1 MKKVSRLLSVF
12 VFLFMQIV
20 SYQLVFEAPSF
31 VSAQG
36 ECTAGY
42 YPKTVPAVTNGNFA
56 IAPAT
61 VYPSG
66 APGNSYIT
74 PGHNYSDASFI
85 SQVANAGTDI
95 YPVLLGDTINAF
107 SVQTGDFDGSPSIPV
122 LNQLHFPGDPTYSVP
137 STNTWFYSNG
147 NMHNGTEY
155 LVWQQDVTG
164 LTNGNDYVFVAYISN
179 VIDSFDAAA
188 DPIITLKTG
197 GAAGMP
203 DGTTILG
210 PLTLTEAATSNSSAL
225 NGWQRVAF
233 RFTASGT
240 TESLKIVDSAISMAG
255 DDFAMTAIGLQECTP
270 VPDYTITLD
279 HTGAPAA
286 GGSYMQ
292 NVTVANIG
300 TGNAEAATSVSISLP
315 TGFTVNAGAAGS
327 LSLTTNTASY
337 SCTSN
342 ALAPQTITCSSSTVV
357 PFGGS
362 QNFSFPVAIAGT
374 ASNSST
380 VSATVSVPLEDNT
393 SNNSDTDPVS
403 IAPDVATT
411 LTLSNQTSSA
421 VTVQTTVENV
431 GTAYT
436 SGSTT
441 VTHTLPDGVVANNG
455 AAGSVAITGD
465 DASNWTCTSDAAT
478 PQVITCVTSTVLQNN
493 DASDQVFQFTLG
505 ITKTVT
511 NINIVATATAAGDS
525 NSSNNSDTEVLSS
538 STSAPAAATPTLAKT
553 GIRVVMSTLLATSI
567 IGGVIFSYRTAR
579 NYAKRYRL
587 YS

>member
-1 MKKVSRLLSVF
+1 
-12 VFLFMQIV
+12 
-20 SYQLVFEAPSF
+20 
-31 VSAQG
+31 
-36 ECTAGY
+36 
-42 YPKTVPAVTNGNFA
+42 
-56 IAPAT
+56 
-61 VYPSG
+61 
-66 APGNSYIT
+66 
-74 PGHNYSDASFI
+74 
-85 SQVANAGTDI
+85 
-95 YPVLLGDTINAF
+95 
-107 SVQTGDFDGSPSIPV
+107 
-122 LNQLHFPGDPTYSVP
+122 
-137 STNTWFYSNG
+137 
-147 NMHNGTEY
+147 
-155 LVWQQDVTG
+155 
-164 LTNGNDYVFVAYISN
+164 
-179 VIDSFDAAA
+179 
-188 DPIITLKTG
+188 
-197 GAAGMP
+197 
-203 DGTTILG
+203 
-210 PLTLTEAATSNSSAL
+210 
-225 NGWQRVAF
+225 
-233 RFTASGT
+233 
-240 TESLKIVDSAISMAG
+240 
-255 DDFAMTAIGLQECTP
+255 
-270 VPDYTITLD
+270 
-279 HTGAPAA
+279 
-286 GGSYMQ
+286 
-292 NVTVANIG
+292 
-300 TGNAEAATSVSISLP
+300 
-315 TGFTVNAGAAGS
+315 
-327 LSLTTNTASY
+327 
-337 SCTSN
+337 
-342 ALAPQTITCSSSTVV
+342 V

>member
-1 MKKVSRLLSVF
+1 
-12 VFLFMQIV
+12 MQAV
-20 SYQLVFEAPSF
+20 SYQLVFQAPTF

-42 YPKTVPAVTNGNFA
+42 YPKTIPAVTNGNFA
-56 IAPAT
+56 IAPAVT
-61 VYPSG
+61 HPSG
-66 APGNSYIT
+66 DSGNDYTIPGF
-74 PGHNYSDASFI
+74 NYSDASFI

-95 YPVLLGDTINAF
+95 YPVLLGDTINSF
-107 SVQTGDFDGSPSIPV
+107 SVQAGDFDGSPGIPQ
-122 LNQLHFPGDPTYSVP
+122 LNQVAFPGDPTYSIP

-147 NMHNGTEY
+147 NTHDGTEY

-164 LTNGNDYVFVAYISN
+164 LTNGNDYVFVAYISS
-179 VIDSFDAAA
+179 VIEAPYDAPA

-197 GAAGMP
+197 GTSGLP

-210 PLTLTEAATSNSSAL
+210 PLTLTETATSNSSAL
-225 NGWQRVAF
+225 SGWQRVAF

-279 HTGAPAA
+279 HTGSPAA
-286 GGSYMQ
+286 DGSYTQ

-300 TGNAEAATSVSISLP
+300 TGNAEAATTVSIALP
-315 TGFTVNAGAAGS
+315 TGFTVNGGSAGS
-327 LSLTTNTASY
+327 LTLTTNTASY

-362 QNFSFPVAIAGT
+362 QNFSFPVAIAGS

-393 SNNSDTDPVS
+393 SNNSDTDPIA

-436 SGSTT
+436 SGNTT
-441 VTHTLPDGVVANNG
+441 VTHTLPDGVVANGG
-455 AAGSVAITGD
+455 AAGSVTITGD
-465 DASNWTCTSDAAT
+465 DASNWTCTSDSAT

-505 ITKTVT
+505 ITKAVT
-511 NINIVATATAAGDS
+511 SINIVATATAAGDS

-538 STSAPAAATPTLAKT
+538 ATTTPASTPTLQKT
-553 GIRVVMSTLLATSI
+553 GARVILSTLLAGTL
-567 IGGVIFSYRTAR
+567 IGGVMLSYKTAR
-579 NYAKRYRL
+579 HYAKKYRL